1 MIYEN
6 QSAPRQGGNYKNY
19 QIRAK
24 RFQLKKIEKKEKHG
38 WENKITNY
46 LLVNCFEPF
55 YEPFY
60 LFRGFQ
66 EACKLCLNMQS

>member
-1 MIYEN
+1 MKTS
-6 QSAPRQGGNYKNY
+6 QRGGKVA
-19 QIRAK
+19 ITRIT
-24 RFQLKKIEKKEKHG
+24 RFVPKDFNWKKIEKKEKHG